1 MVVRKTNR
9 ILTGRNIFFIEERK
23 NGGVLITTD
32 QEGFNLI
39 IQSIAIICILNQN
52 REDLFFKIYLAGEKN
67 ITLKIHN
74 IK

>member
-52 REDLFFKIYLAGEKN
+52 QED
-67 ITLKIHN
+67 
-74 IK
+74 